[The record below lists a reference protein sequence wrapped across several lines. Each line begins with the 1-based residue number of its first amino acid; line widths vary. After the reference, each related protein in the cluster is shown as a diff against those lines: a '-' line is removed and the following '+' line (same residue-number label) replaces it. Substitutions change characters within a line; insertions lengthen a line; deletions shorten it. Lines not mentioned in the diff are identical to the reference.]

1 MENGHIC
8 VATFLDVVNCCARL
22 AISFTASHNM
32 IQKCCKIFSDEMVR
46 AFDQAFKTQRD
57 KAFCR
62 YHVTSHRPC
71 VVNSLSFEETKMA
84 ACHMNENLFCGIVY
98 IFTLQ
103 TFTDTSETVLNIQVL
118 LKILGEIL
126 RYQMKL
132 KKHLAFRSR

>member
-1 MENGHIC
+1 
-8 VATFLDVVNCCARL
+8 
-22 AISFTASHNM
+22 
-32 IQKCCKIFSDEMVR
+32 
-46 AFDQAFKTQRD
+46 
-57 KAFCR
+57 
-62 YHVTSHRPC
+62 
-71 VVNSLSFEETKMA
+71 MA

-132 KKHLAFRSR
+132 KKHLAFRSVNNENMCNLEFPCNKFTPTYFI

>member
-8 VATFLDVVNCCARL
+8 VATFLDVVSCCARL
-22 AISFTASHNM
+22 AISFTASHNT
-32 IQKCCKIFSDEMVR
+32 IQKCCKMFSVEMVR
-46 AFDQAFKTQRD
+46 AFDQAFNDTER

-118 LKILGEIL
+118 
-126 RYQMKL
+126 
-132 KKHLAFRSR
+132 

>member
-8 VATFLDVVNCCARL
+8 VATFLDVVSCCARL
-22 AISFTASHNM
+22 AISFTASHNT
-32 IQKCCKIFSDEMVR
+32 IQKCCKMFSVEMVR
-46 AFDQAFKTQRD
+46 AFDQAFNDTERQGFLSLSRD
-57 KAFCR
+57 LM
-62 YHVTSHRPC
+62 PC

-118 LKILGEIL
+118 
-126 RYQMKL
+126 
-132 KKHLAFRSR
+132 